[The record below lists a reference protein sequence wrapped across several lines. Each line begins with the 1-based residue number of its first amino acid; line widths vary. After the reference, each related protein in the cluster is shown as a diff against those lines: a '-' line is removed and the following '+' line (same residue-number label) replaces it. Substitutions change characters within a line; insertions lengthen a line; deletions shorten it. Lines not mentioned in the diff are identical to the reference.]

1 MVFGGDCSAGAV
13 RCGDR
18 LVLVEGGGA
27 HNRGLIIAMV
37 QVNIVRASI
46 TSNCTHMCAARGWV
60 IGTKVFDNVILRQG
74 LVVEPYTEKQ
84 LLPFGYSY
92 QRTQPTYSP
101 VCMSVMIITLEQSF
115 VSELS
120 YFGPPGF
127 HPFPPTKFQLPD

>member
-13 RCGDR
+13 RCADR

-60 IGTKVFDNVILRQG
+60 IGTNVFDNVILRQG
-74 LVVEPYTEKQ
+74 LVVEPYTE
-84 LLPFGYSY
+84 
-92 QRTQPTYSP
+92 R
-101 VCMSVMIITLEQSF
+101 
-115 VSELS
+115 
-120 YFGPPGF
+120 
-127 HPFPPTKFQLPD
+127 